1 MASWIF
7 LLCKFLMGLLLPF
20 TAYAYQKLVDDII
33 GAYSSKS
40 GMEFFI
46 TSLLLVIGIYIFQA
60 IEEPIENYAAFLI
73 RQRVNYSF
81 DKRIINKLKDT
92 EYSYFENSEDLDL
105 INRVEG
111 ASGNS
116 AVDLFVNVINF
127 LSGIIKIVGVLFL
140 LITHSYIIAIIS
152 IMIAIPIRWVMIIP
166 VLSLPIVLGLQVWQ
180 TVLF

>member
-1 MASWIF
+1 MEYKNKAAICLLVIRSGKMASWIF

-111 ASGNS
+111 RREI
-116 AVDLFVNVINF
+116 VQLICLLM
-127 LSGIIKIVGVLFL
+127 LSI
-140 LITHSYIIAIIS
+140 SY
-152 IMIAIPIRWVMIIP
+152 
-166 VLSLPIVLGLQVWQ
+166 LE
-180 TVLF
+180 